1 MRVILCGLA
10 EARKEITFGAF
21 TVLRNMVVQGKK
33 LFLITTARDC
43 SLSYSGEPQSQYCSI
58 SAQAIADAGFYQI
71 FRLSLQEILTGGC
84 GQGMPL
90 LMYRQSEVYA

>member
-43 SLSYSGEPQSQYCSI
+43 SVSYSGESQYCSI
-58 SAQAIADAGFYQI
+58 SVQAIADAGFYQI

-84 GQGMPL
+84 GQDVPL